1 MLNFYKIGFFCDELI
16 TTKATASDTSSN
28 TKSKTT
34 SETSSET
41 TIKTTSETTSETTSK
56 TKPKTTSETTP
67 DIEDTNSTIGY
78 NKNSPCS
85 PNPCE
90 NNGYCLLDSSKNI
103 TKCLCSL
110 KYAGKI

>member
-1 MLNFYKIGFFCDELI
+1 MLNFCKIGFFCDELI
-16 TTKATASDTSSN
+16 TTKA
-28 TKSKTT
+28 TT

-41 TIKTTSETTSETTSK
+41 TIKTTSETTSEITPK

-67 DIEDTNSTIGY
+67 AIEDTNSTIGY
-78 NKNSPCS
+78 NKNTPCW

-90 NNGYCLLDSSKNI
+90 NNGYCLFNSSKNI

-110 KYAGKI
+110 KYAGKR